1 MKTPWRS
8 SPGLNTNKREVPLRV
23 ILAGYNTD
31 RENGSSTPETIS
43 AAYARIS
50 RDPAPVDLLRRK
62 ASEEVEQARRSN
74 RTIVYKYGHGSIAEH
89 AVFNFDILDISRLA
103 VEALQSFRL
112 TSFTEKS
119 QRYVKIGADWHL
131 PVDMIDSKPVLED
144 LFSCYTRLYEMLL
157 KKGFSEGVAREDSRY
172 ILPLATTSQMGMTVN
187 ARELEHIIRRLKAH
201 PLEEVR
207 TLSQALFDAVLPVA
221 PSLMLFTEPT
231 HMDSI
236 AHMQPSPVM
245 SRGGGTVLL
254 QCDTDQRVAEWLT
267 ELFGEP
273 DFDRV
278 YEVLGIHDA
287 LPRFWELF
295 RADFRITLS
304 ATAYAQLKRHRMSTQ
319 LVTGYEPS
327 LGVTIPRTVSEAG
340 ADSLF
345 HEAAEK
351 AASAARGLGRKG
363 RYLLTNAHRRQ
374 VRMIVNGRELN
385 HFSRLREDEHAQ
397 WDIREIAS
405 EMVKLVRERAPLTTR
420 MTCGKSNWEKV
431 SGRPAQ

>member
-1 MKTPWRS
+1 M
-8 SPGLNTNKREVPLRV
+8 RV

-50 RDPAPVDLLRRK
+50 RDPAPVDQLRKK
-62 ASEEVEQARRSN
+62 ASDEVEQARKSN

-89 AVFNFDILDISRLA
+89 AVFNFDILGISRLA
-103 VEALQSFRL
+103 AEALQSFRL

-131 PVDMIDSKPVLED
+131 PEDMLDTRPILED
-144 LFSCYTRLYEMLL
+144 LFACYGTLYEMLV
-157 KKGFSEGVAREDSRY
+157 KKGFSDGEAKEDARY

-187 ARELEHIIRRLKAH
+187 ARELEHIIRRLNAH
-201 PLEEVR
+201 PLAEVR
-207 TLSQALFDAVLPVA
+207 NLSEALLQAVLPVA
-221 PSLMLFTEPT
+221 PSLMLFTGPT
-231 HMDSI
+231 QMDVI
-236 AHMQPSPVM
+236 AHMQPSPVITD
-245 SRGGGTVLL
+245 RKRTVLVS
-254 QCDTDQRVAEWLT
+254 CDTDRRVAEWLT

-278 YEVLGIHDA
+278 YQALGIHDA
-287 LPRFWELF
+287 LPRFFELF

-319 LVTGYEPS
+319 LATGYEPS
-327 LGVTIPRTVSEAG
+327 LGITVPRTVLEAG
-340 ADSLF
+340 GAELF
-345 HEAAEK
+345 TEATEK
-351 AASAARGLGRKG
+351 AATAARGLGRKG

-374 VRMIVNGRELN
+374 VRLSMNGRELN

-405 EMVKLVRERAPLTTR
+405 EMVRLVREKAPLTTK
-420 MTCGKSNWEKV
+420 MTCGKSNWENV
-431 SGRPAQ
+431 SGRPAR